1 MSVPINH
8 LRTGAGEP
16 LVLLH
21 GVGHHW
27 QGWKPVLPFLDGFEV
42 YACDSPGFGASPPLP
57 AGTAATIPNYATAL
71 ETWCKQV
78 GLERPHVAGN
88 SMGGAIAIE
97 LARRGAVRSATAL
110 SPAGFWSAAERR
122 YCQVSLRAVGAMPTP
137 ARRLVRSAAR
147 SAAARRV
154 LMAQLVA
161 RPAELPTDL
170 AVGSLDALWAA
181 PALGAA
187 LDGFTQYR
195 CAPLP
200 DGAPPVRVVWGA
212 HDRLLLTRTQSARAR
227 AVLPGAEHV
236 QIDAGHVPYSD
247 APAAVADEIRA
258 AVAQASARAAVAAR

>member
-8 LRTGAGEP
+8 VRCGAGEP

-27 QGWKPVLPFLDGFEV
+27 QGWTPVLPFLDGLEV
-42 YACDSPGFGASPPLP
+42 FACDSPGFGGSPPLP
-57 AGTAATIPNYATAL
+57 PGNPATIPNYATAF
-71 ETWCKQV
+71 EEWFRQV

-88 SMGGAIAIE
+88 SVGGAIAIE

-122 YCQVSLRAVGAMPTP
+122 YCQASLRAVGHLPAP
-137 ARRLVRSAAR
+137 ARRLARIAAR
-147 SAAARRV
+147 SGAARRV

-161 RPAELPTDL
+161 RPADLPADL
-170 AVGSLDALWAA
+170 AIGSLDALWAA
-181 PALGAA
+181 PALDDALGA
-187 LDGFTQYR
+187 FTEYR

-200 DGAPPVRVVWGA
+200 AGAPPVRIVWGSR
-212 HDRLLLTRTQSARAR
+212 DRLLITRTQSARAR
-227 AVLPGAEHV
+227 AVLPGAVHT

-247 APAAVADEIRA
+247 APEAVAEEIRA
-258 AVAQASARAAVAAR
+258 AIRTAAEAAATA

>member
-8 LRTGAGEP
+8 LRTGAGEQ

-27 QGWKPVLPFLDGFEV
+27 QGWTPVLPFLEGFEV
-42 YACDSPGFGASPPLP
+42 FACDSPGFGTSPPLP
-57 AGTAATIPNYATAL
+57 AGTAATIPNYATAF
-71 ETWCKQV
+71 EAWMRQEGV
-78 GLERPHVAGN
+78 ERPHVAGN

-97 LARRGAVRSATAL
+97 LARRGVVRSATAL

-122 YCQVSLRAVGAMPTP
+122 YCQLSLGAVGGMPAP
-137 ARRLVRSAAR
+137 ARRVVRAAAR

-161 RPAELPTDL
+161 RPADLPADL
-170 AVGSLDALWAA
+170 AIGSLDALWAA
-181 PALGAA
+181 PALRAA
-187 LDGFTQYR
+187 LEGFSQYR

-200 DGAPPVRVVWGA
+200 EGAPPVRVVWGA
-212 HDRLLLTRTQSARAR
+212 RDRLLITRTQSARAR
-227 AVLPGAEHV
+227 TVLPRAVHT

-247 APAAVADEIRA
+247 APQAVAGEIRA
-258 AVAQASARAAVAAR
+258 AVEMVAERERART